1 MAPSSPRPG
10 RRAGAPSRGN
20 GAGDRNGNGQAPP
33 PSPPAAPG
41 EAPGPPP
48 PWSPDPA
55 GPNTAPG
62 PPLWSPDPA
71 APGPPAWWSE
81 PTGPDSTPGPA
92 PAPEPW
98 APAPAASPAR
108 PLPSWATDP
117 PPPAGAVPPYDP
129 RASAP
134 GDTAP
139 AGPRVAPVA
148 RPRRRDAVPD
158 EPAADLVF
166 TRRLRPWTMLRELFR
181 SGELVRA
188 LTERDFRAR
197 YKQTKV
203 GFAWALLTPLLL
215 MVAFSLFF
223 KTAADIDTGDIPYP
237 LFAFVALVPWTLFS
251 NSVSTGAVSITQNL
265 SLVNKVYCPR
275 EVFPLSSI
283 GIAGVDAVISLSML
297 ALLFVIYGEAPQP
310 ESVWVLVLLPIQLA
324 FTIGVTLLLSALVV
338 YLRDVRQIL
347 PMALQ
352 FALFATPVAYAFD
365 VLDARWQ
372 PLASAVNPLAPII
385 DSYRQTVLYGNSPEW
400 DLLGIAAGVSF
411 LWLVVGYLLFK
422 RLETGFADVA

>member
-1 MAPSSPRPG
+1 MAPTSSRPG
-10 RRAGAPSRGN
+10 RRRGAPRGRD
-20 GAGDRNGNGQAPP
+20 AADLDLPDRNGNGNGRTNGQGNGHGHGIDPP
-33 PSPPAAPG
+33 VPPVAV
-41 EAPGPPP
+41 
-48 PWSPDPA
+48 
-55 GPNTAPG
+55 
-62 PPLWSPDPA
+62 
-71 APGPPAWWSE
+71 
-81 PTGPDSTPGPA
+81 
-92 PAPEPW
+92 
-98 APAPAASPAR
+98 
-108 PLPSWATDP
+108 P
-117 PPPAGAVPPYDP
+117 PPPAAVPAAPHW
-129 RASAP
+129 SAAP
-134 GDTAP
+134 PPLPPVSPPMPAAPPPPVSRTAAP
-139 AGPRVAPVA
+139 APVDQRGAAPIDQRA
-148 RPRRRDAVPD
+148 ANRRRGAVPD
-158 EPAADLVF
+158 EPSPDLIF
-166 TRRLRPWTMLRELFR
+166 TRRLRPWAMLRELFR

-237 LFAFVALVPWTLFS
+237 LFSFVALVPWTLFS
-251 NSVSTGAVSITQNL
+251 NSVSTGSVSITQNL

-283 GIAGVDAVISLSML
+283 GIAGVDAVISLLML
-297 ALLFVIYGEAPQP
+297 GLLFVIYGEAPQP

-324 FTIGVTLLLSALVV
+324 FTVGVTLLLSALVV

-365 VLDARWQ
+365 VLDEKYQ
-372 PLASAVNPLAPII
+372 PLASAVNPLAPVI
-385 DSYRQTVLYGNSPEW
+385 DSYRLTVLYGQSP
-400 DLLGIAAGVSF
+400 DMQLLGIAGGVSV

>member
-1 MAPSSPRPG
+1 MAPASGRQG
-10 RRAGAPSRGN
+10 RRRGAPALPGGDHN
-20 GAGDRNGNGQAPP
+20 G
-33 PSPPAAPG
+33 
-41 EAPGPPP
+41 
-48 PWSPDPA
+48 
-55 GPNTAPG
+55 TAPG
-62 PPLWSPDPA
+62 NGRG
-71 APGPPAWWSE
+71 GPTAD
-81 PTGPDSTPGPA
+81 GG
-92 PAPEPW
+92 
-98 APAPAASPAR
+98 APAASS
-108 PLPSWATDP
+108 PSSSGEHP
-117 PPPAGAVPPYDP
+117 PPRPQAPP
-129 RASAP
+129 
-134 GDTAP
+134 T
-139 AGPRVAPVA
+139 VAPVDD
-148 RPRRRDAVPD
+148 RPVRAHRSVPD
-158 EPAADLVF
+158 EPPVDLIF
-166 TRRLRPWTMLRELFR
+166 KRTMRPWAMLRELFR

-223 KTAADIDTGDIPYP
+223 KTAADIDTGGIPYP
-237 LFAFVALVPWTLFS
+237 LFSFVALVPWTLFS

-283 GIAGVDAVISLSML
+283 GIAGVDAAISLLML
-297 ALLFVIYGEAPQP
+297 GLLFVIFGEAPQP

-365 VLDARWQ
+365 VLDEKFQ
-372 PLASAVNPLAPII
+372 PVASAVNPLAPII
-385 DSYRQTVLYGNSPEW
+385 DSYRLTVLYGQAP
-400 DLLGIAAGVSF
+400 DLGLVGIAAGVSV

>member
-1 MAPSSPRPG
+1 MAPRSGARPAAGGDVWRDGATGGAPARNGDDRYGASG
-10 RRAGAPSRGN
+10 RAPVGNGHGAYGPPGTAGA
-20 GAGDRNGNGQAPP
+20 APVVRATEPGWGP
-33 PSPPAAPG
+33 PVQPPALP
-41 EAPGPPP
+41 
-48 PWSPDPA
+48 
-55 GPNTAPG
+55 
-62 PPLWSPDPA
+62 
-71 APGPPAWWSE
+71 
-81 PTGPDSTPGPA
+81 GPDSGGAPPRGAPRTSVA
-92 PAPEPW
+92 PAVR
-98 APAPAASPAR
+98 R
-108 PLPSWATDP
+108 P
-117 PPPAGAVPPYDP
+117 
-129 RASAP
+129 
-134 GDTAP
+134 
-139 AGPRVAPVA
+139 
-148 RPRRRDAVPD
+148 VPD
-158 EPAADLVF
+158 APSPDLLF
-166 TRRLRPWTMLRELFR
+166 TRRVRPGAMLRELLG

-237 LFAFVALVPWTLFS
+237 LFSFVALVPWTLFS

-283 GIAGVDAVISLSML
+283 GIAAVDAAISLLML
-297 ALLFVIYGEAPQP
+297 GVLFVIYGEAPQP
-310 ESVWVLVLLPIQLA
+310 ETAWVLVLLPIQLA

-352 FALFATPVAYAFD
+352 FALFATPVAYSFD
-365 VLDARWQ
+365 VLDERWQ
-372 PLASAVNPLAPII
+372 PLASAVNPLAPVI
-385 DSYRQTVLYGNSPEW
+385 DSYRQTVLYGQAPQG
-400 DLLGIAAGVSF
+400 DLLAIAAGVS
-411 LWLVVGYLLFK
+411 LVWLVGGYLLFK